1 MDLFEVALAILT
13 FILGLFLSWYFYR
26 KERKENEKLRKQN
39 EANAEIIKQLR
50 QYIGAKIR
58 LGNDKRG
65 KIVERPDGTI
75 AIDWTIELK
84 EPVTVS
90 ATPRVEVEKKKE

>member
-1 MDLFEVALAILT
+1 MDLFGMVLWLLGLIFS
-13 FILGLFLSWYFYR
+13 FILGLFTNWYFD
-26 KERKENEKLRKQN
+26 RKQHRQN
-39 EANAEIIKQLR
+39 KANAEVLKQLR
-50 QYIGAKIR
+50 QYAGAQIR
-58 LGNDKRG
+58 LGDDKRG

-75 AIDWTIELK
+75 ALDWTIELK

>member
-1 MDLFEVALAILT
+1 VDLFEVALAILT